1 MTDPVDPIRPPEP
14 PRRTEIVSDRRSG
27 RERRRRFEAEAEA
40 APARTA
46 APAEPPPCVPEDLKA
61 GPTQFYAQLL
71 GGGPRRGLKGGPE
84 TLEEARHTYLE
95 NEFSGPSDRRPPKAR
110 AIDDK
115 V

>member
-1 MTDPVDPIRPPEP
+1 MTDPVDPIRRPEP

-27 RERRRRFEAEAEA
+27 RERRRRFEAEAASAEA
-40 APARTA
+40 A
-46 APAEPPPCVPEDLKA
+46 APSEPPPCVPEDIKA

-95 NEFSGPSDRRPPKAR
+95 NEFSGPADRRPAKAK
-110 AIDDK
+110 AVDDK
-115 V
+115 I

>member
-1 MTDPVDPIRPPEP
+1 MTDPIDPIRRPEP

-27 RERRRRFEAEAEA
+27 RERRRRFEADARPD
-40 APARTA
+40 APGDS
-46 APAEPPPCVPEDLKA
+46 APAEPPPCVPEDVTA

-95 NEFSGPSDRRPPKAR
+95 NEYSGPADRRPVKAR
-110 AIDDK
+110 AVDDK